1 MTTDVLEIFVIA
13 LSFLVCLMIAVAIK
27 ISVDRY
33 FYSSNSQSSPTA
45 QAVLLTADSTDPP
58 VPPLRPSQPLIAEG
72 VPDPDSADECHDIIQ
87 PMDISQERIAELE
100 SKIEQALTYGKLMR
114 TELDIVNE
122 KTQLA
127 LSLATEA
134 ALKEIRD
141 QDEVILQLRA
151 ELEAKKSKNEA
162 EKPAE
167 TGIPSAMGPVPE
179 MPAICAAPEGNTRDD
194 PPSLDHEMNPHKKKI
209 TITVMNGQDLMVND
223 RVTGHLKAYVSV
235 YVKENDKIKKRNT
248 KKVSSFGVNP
258 HWNEELNFEVINP
271 ETTSVVFKVKTSEIM
286 TLKNAD
292 VLAWTEINMKQLF
305 ETNLVQRIPLQEASN
320 PNACLIVKIGIQ
332 DVSTEPES
340 FGLKKWFNCCLG
352 GPK

>member
-1 MTTDVLEIFVIA
+1 MTTDVIEIFVIA

-162 EKPAE
+162 ENTE
-167 TGIPSAMGPVPE
+167 TGITTAMGPVPE
-179 MPAICAAPEGNTRDD
+179 MPICAAPEGNKRAPSLDPVIATTMGPVPEVKFTKTD
-194 PPSLDHEMNPHKKKI
+194 PPSSDPGMNPHKKKI
-209 TITVMNGQDLMVND
+209 TITVMDGQDLMVNAM
-223 RVTGHLKAYVSV
+223 VTGHLKAYVSV

-286 TLKNAD
+286 TFQNAD
-292 VLAWTEINMKQLF
+292 VLGWTEINMKQLV
-305 ETNLVQRIPLQEASN
+305 ETNLVQRIPLQQASN
-320 PNACLIVKIGIQ
+320 PNACLFVKI
-332 DVSTEPES
+332 
-340 FGLKKWFNCCLG
+340 LM
-352 GPK
+352 